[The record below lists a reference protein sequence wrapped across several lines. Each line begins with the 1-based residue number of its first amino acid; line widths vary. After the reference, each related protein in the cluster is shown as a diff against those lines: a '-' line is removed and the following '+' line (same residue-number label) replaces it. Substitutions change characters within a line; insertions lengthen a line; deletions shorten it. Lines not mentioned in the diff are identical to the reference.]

1 MTETKEQSIKVY
13 STIYDD
19 ITGEIVATTEPKPF
33 KHKRQ
38 IEPSEKSAT
47 ILKRTDD
54 RKFTSVRVNKFN
66 NLIQELTA
74 VQLGY
79 MLLLSSYQRYDSG
92 VLYKSEDAKLPLD
105 VEDVAKV
112 IGKTAETAQGVI
124 KKLVDK
130 TAITI
135 ITVEYGKK
143 SYKGLKVN
151 DQFFY
156 RGKASTTEARGSIKQ
171 YIEEIRQVYAENG
184 AAATGWLGKLIPH
197 IDKQTNFLCHNP
209 DREQQYEE
217 FNAMSRTDLEKLTG
231 TIKRDVAKRIN
242 GMKIHGYNVFAEV
255 VTSGRHRKI
264 KVNPLIYCRMSGD
277 VRAAV
282 LKDFTLAGK
291 F

>member
-38 IEPSEKSAT
+38 IEPSEKSTT

-105 VEDVAKV
+105 VEDVSGI
-112 IGKTAETAQGVI
+112 IGRTPETARGLIDKLISKSAVSVVYVKYKTREYQGF
-124 KKLVDK
+124 
-130 TAITI
+130 
-135 ITVEYGKK
+135 
-143 SYKGLKVN
+143 KVN

-156 RGKASTTEARGSIKQ
+156 RGKASATEVRGSIKQ

-184 AAATGWLGKLIPH
+184 AAATGWLGKLIPY
-197 IDKQTNFLCHNP
+197 IDRQTNFLCLNP
-209 DREQQYEE
+209 DREHQYDDLE
-217 FNAMSRTDLEKLTG
+217 AMSRADLEKLTG

-242 GMKIHGYNVFAEV
+242 GMEIHGYNVFAEV
-255 VTSGRHRKI
+255 VTGGRYRKI
-264 KVNPLIYCRMSGD
+264 KVNPLI
-277 VRAAV
+277 
-282 LKDFTLAGK
+282 
-291 F
+291 